1 MIKITG
7 SHPKQMTVVFGNGYL
22 SVGTAVSVTGERKA
36 VVIVDSQA
44 PHVVGSACSLPV
56 VQDGPQTLD
65 NLSGRSVIL
74 SYPVDISGVHAI
86 NVLVEKL
93 MKIQGEICAE
103 LGMESEE

>member
-7 SHPKQMTVVFGNGYL
+7 SQPKQMTVVFGNGSL
-22 SVGTAVSVTGERKA
+22 SVGTANSVTGERKA

-56 VQDGPQTLD
+56 VQDRPQTLD

-74 SYPVDISGVHAI
+74 SYPVDISGVHSI
-86 NVLVEKL
+86 NILIEKL
-93 MKIQGEICAE
+93 IAVQGEICAE
-103 LGMESEE
+103 LRMESEE